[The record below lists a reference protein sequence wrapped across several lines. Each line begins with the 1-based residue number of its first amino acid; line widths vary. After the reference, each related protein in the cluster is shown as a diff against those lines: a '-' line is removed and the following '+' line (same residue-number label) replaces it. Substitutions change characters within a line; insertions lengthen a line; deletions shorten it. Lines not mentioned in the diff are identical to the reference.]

1 MSIDPPLSGREIQSR
16 KGEPCIPSKSNITMA
31 AVLPV
36 RAIPLFTNTPKA
48 THAGAALISFPW
60 TCQAAPWGA
69 DRPTVCGIFIK
80 S

>member
-36 RAIPLFTNTPKA
+36 RAIPLFTNTPKT
-48 THAGAALISFPW
+48 THAGLPLSVSRGRAKLHHGEQTARLCVAFL
-60 TCQAAPWGA
+60 
-69 DRPTVCGIFIK
+69 
-80 S
+80 